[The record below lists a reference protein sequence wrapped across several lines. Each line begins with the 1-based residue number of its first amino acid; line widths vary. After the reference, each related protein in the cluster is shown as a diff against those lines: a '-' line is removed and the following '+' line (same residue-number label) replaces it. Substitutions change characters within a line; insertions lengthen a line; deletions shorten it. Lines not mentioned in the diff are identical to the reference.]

1 MKLNKVKVLKIC
13 YLDNKKFLIFNV
25 NGLNY
30 YKILPRFITIGKE
43 KKDEI
48 LFNKSI
54 KTKRVLRRVN
64 FFLKKFSRFNTFA
77 KRVLILQGLGLKVN
91 LTRRF
96 LEFKLGYSHLCK
108 IKKNKEIN
116 LNIKKNIL
124 YFKSLNKEKL
134 GNYTFKIKNLR
145 FPDSYKGKG
154 IWYKNERKKLKA
166 VKKK

>member
-1 MKLNKVKVLKIC
+1 MKLNKVKILKIC

-30 YKILPRFITIGKE
+30 YKILPRFIKIVKE

-48 LFNKSI
+48 IFDKSI
-54 KTKRVLRRVN
+54 KTRRVLKRAN

-77 KRVLILQGLGLKVN
+77 RRILVLQGLGLKIN
-91 LTRRF
+91 LTKKF

-108 IKKNKEIN
+108 VKKSKEIN
-116 LNIKKNIL
+116 LTVKKNIL

-134 GNYTFKIKNLR
+134 GNYTFKIKSLR

-154 IWYKNERKKLKA
+154 IWYKNEPKKLKA